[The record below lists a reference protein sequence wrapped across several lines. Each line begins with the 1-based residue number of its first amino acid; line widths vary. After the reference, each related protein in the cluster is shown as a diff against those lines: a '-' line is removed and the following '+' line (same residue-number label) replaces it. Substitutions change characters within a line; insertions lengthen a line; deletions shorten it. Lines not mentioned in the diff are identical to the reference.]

1 MTRAVWCIAEA
12 AHRVPGISGRLMRK
26 EMRQF
31 CRMPLN
37 PPTQLA
43 DRSYSAYKGP
53 ARTVRNP
60 TNSRW
65 WDPPTALVGLEG
77 GIECYRLSVSGAN

>member
-60 TNSRW
+60 TNS
-65 WDPPTALVGLEG
+65 VG
-77 GIECYRLSVSGAN
+77 GIWKAESSVIAFQ

>member
-31 CRMPLN
+31 CRMPLI

-43 DRSYSAYKGP
+43 DRSS
-53 ARTVRNP
+53 
-60 TNSRW
+60 TNC
-65 WDPPTALVGLEG
+65 VG
-77 GIECYRLSVSGAN
+77 GIGRAESSVISFQ